1 MSNEPW
7 HLSKS
12 VPITFILAIVVQTFT
27 IGWYL
32 SDMGGAINQNAKDL
46 ARHEASIVAMQ
57 NNQQQQAIMLARIE
71 ENLKAI
77 RESVEAIAVKARSN
91 GAK

>member
-1 MSNEPW
+1 MNNEPW

-32 SDMGGAINQNAKDL
+32 SDMGGAINQNAKDII
-46 ARHEASIVAMQ
+46 RHEASITALK
-57 NNQQQQAIMLARIE
+57 NNQHTQAVMLARIE

-77 RESVEAIAVKARSN
+77 RASVESIAAEAR
-91 GAK
+91 KK